1 MSARKVVI
9 GCSTAAIVTLAF
21 LVIGGIVA
29 FKRLTAP
36 APLPAAAR
44 LVDSQSLGLA
54 VVRLDPDDPWVEATI
69 AQLSKYSTREQRPK
83 EMFPLELVWTE
94 RRAPDGHEQHLLSL
108 SLSHGGRFLGLVGD
122 LMLWRAGRGEHAK
135 VARVEYGGEGITSFP
150 GTQIQGNLFIRDNSF
165 IWSSDLD
172 TAKKAVDLLTDVP
185 KTGGAEPAPAGEP
198 ARVFSLVP
206 KGEGHTL
213 SGAILNENGSLA
225 RSLSLVP
232 GESLDI
238 PPEMLAAVEYLTFT
252 LDTTSEKAGTG
263 EIILA
268 FVPGTPAET
277 IAGVARELC
286 ARMAAVSLAKVSMEA
301 TPRLE
306 ESRAVLAV
314 KVGGL
319 DSVSAPLLD
328 MFTRSVKHVESFNS
342 GGHPGEAE
350 PPGDAKDP
358 NQSSSTFQ

>member
-1 MSARKVVI
+1 MSARKVII
-9 GCSTAAIVTLAF
+9 GCSAVALVTVAF

-29 FKRLTAP
+29 FRRLTSP
-36 APLPAAAR
+36 APLPPAAR

-54 VVRLDPDDPWVEATI
+54 VVRLDPDDPWVEETLS
-69 AQLSKYSTREQRPK
+69 QLSKYSTREQKPK

-94 RRAPDGHEQHLLSL
+94 RRASDGREHHILSL
-108 SLSHGGRFLGLVGD
+108 SLSRGGRFLGLVGD
-122 LMLWRAGRGEHAK
+122 IMLWRAGREDQAK

-150 GTQIQGNLFIRDNSF
+150 GTPLQGHLFIRDNSF

-172 TAKKAVDLLTDVP
+172 TAKKAVDLLSSVQDG
-185 KTGGAEPAPAGEP
+185 GGAGPAATGEP
-198 ARVFSLVP
+198 LRVFSLVP
-206 KGEGHTL
+206 RGDGHTL

-232 GESLDI
+232 GESLDF
-238 PPEMLAAVEYLTFT
+238 PVEMLAPVENLIFT
-252 LDTTSEKAGTG
+252 LDTSSANDGTG

-277 IAGVARELC
+277 IAGMAREMSVRL
-286 ARMAAVSLAKVSMEA
+286 AAVPLAKVTIEA

-306 ESRAVLAV
+306 ESRAVLTL

-319 DSVSAPLLD
+319 DSVSAPLLA
-328 MFTRSVKHVESFNS
+328 MFTRSLKHVESFSS
-342 GGHPGEAE
+342 GHHGEEE
-350 PPGDAKDP
+350 PSGAGKDP